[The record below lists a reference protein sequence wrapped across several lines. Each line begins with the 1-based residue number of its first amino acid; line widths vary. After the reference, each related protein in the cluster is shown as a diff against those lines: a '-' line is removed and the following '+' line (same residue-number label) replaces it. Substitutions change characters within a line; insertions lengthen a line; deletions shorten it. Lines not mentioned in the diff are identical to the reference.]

1 MRTSGILALILSAS
15 LMACS
20 GTDGSALSKSDE
32 AFLQSVYDQTVRA
45 PQTLLESDQV
55 DASVKDLVKDVE
67 QSSNTLAAESRMVWD
82 EVNQTVR
89 GNETAMALIDQASEA
104 IDQSD
109 AKAEARAWIEAVIK
123 QRESLINAAQTQI
136 DTTTNEEVKQLA
148 EKVKAEQ
155 SVLVERL
162 REELEQLSK

>member
-1 MRTSGILALILSAS
+1 MRTSVILALGLSAA

-20 GTDGSALSKSDE
+20 GTDVGALSKSDE
-32 AFLQSVYDQTVRA
+32 AFVQSVYDQAVRA

-55 DASVKDLVKDVE
+55 DPTVKDLVKDVE
-67 QSSNTLAAESRMVWD
+67 QSSNALAAQSRMVWD
-82 EVNQTVR
+82 EVNQNVR
-89 GNETAMALIDQASEA
+89 ANETAMALIDQASEA
-104 IDQSD
+104 IDKSD

-136 DTTTNEEVKQLA
+136 DTTTNQEVKQLA

-155 SVLVERL
+155 SALVERL
-162 REELEQLSK
+162 RQQLDELSK

>member
-20 GTDGSALSKSDE
+20 GTDESALSKSDE
-32 AFLQSVYDQTVRA
+32 AFVQSVYDQAVRA

-89 GNETAMALIDQASEA
+89 GNETAMDLIDQASEA